1 MSRSCVVRVQ
11 GLRKGFEGGLEILK
25 GVDLEV
31 LEGEIVAV
39 LGSSGSGKSTLL
51 QIIGGLESFD
61 SGTVEIAGR
70 SIERMNEAEL
80 SKLRNESL
88 GFIYQFHHLLPEF
101 SALENAAMPLLIAR
115 LPEAEACAKAAELLT
130 KVGLGER
137 LEHLPGMLSG
147 GERQRV
153 AIARAAASGPK
164 CILADEPTGNLDSES
179 ASEAFNL
186 FLKLARNEGTAVI
199 MVTHDKELASRC
211 DRVLVLKAGRLLEE

>member
-1 MSRSCVVRVQ
+1 MSRSCVVRARNV
-11 GLRKGFEGGLEILK
+11 RKEFEGGLEILK

-31 LEGEIVAV
+31 REGEIVAV

-61 SGTVEIAGR
+61 SGSVEIAGR
-70 SIERMNEAEL
+70 SIERMSEAEL

-101 SALENAAMPLLIAR
+101 TALENASMPLLIAR
-115 LPEAEACAKAAELLT
+115 VPESEACAKGAELLK

-137 LEHLPGMLSG
+137 LDHLPSMLSG

-153 AIARAAASGPK
+153 AIARAAAAGPK

-179 ASEAFNL
+179 ASEAFDL
-186 FLKLARNEGTAVI
+186 FLKLARNEGTSVI

-211 DRVLVLKAGRLLEE
+211 DRVLILKAGRLQEE